1 MDLIQFKRTCF
12 EYSLVSDFSFKLNQF
27 VIKKGSHVF
36 IEGPSGS
43 GKTTF
48 LNLIVGL
55 LSPQAGSI
63 SVLGTD
69 ITGLSMSKLDRFR
82 SDHFGIIFQLF
93 NLLPYLS
100 VIENI
105 SLPCLFSRSRKHK
118 VLQHYQTLS
127 DAARHFC
134 VELDI
139 DDRLLASPVQQ
150 LSIGQQQRVAIA
162 RALIGQPEIIIADEP
177 VSMLDVSIRAEI
189 LELMKEIQSKN
200 EISMIYITHDLATAK
215 YFADSIVILN
225 SGKVMEIGPIDKV
238 LLKPENSY
246 TKALI
251 AAISEPDPDNLY
263 KMKQVSL

>member
-55 LSPQAGSI
+55 LSPKAGSI

-69 ITGLSMSKLDRFR
+69 ITGLSTSKLDRFR

-177 VSMLDVSIRAEI
+177 TSALDNARKAQFMTLLLRECEKYNLTLLFVSHDETLKSHFEHCYHLDQLNEGS
-189 LELMKEIQSKN
+189 LMHAS
-200 EISMIYITHDLATAK
+200 
-215 YFADSIVILN
+215 V
-225 SGKVMEIGPIDKV
+225 VV
-238 LLKPENSY
+238 
-246 TKALI
+246 
-251 AAISEPDPDNLY
+251 
-263 KMKQVSL
+263 